1 MKKFF
6 LAGVLSLASL
16 TIVSAKSYEIVL
28 SAPTKAGNVQL
39 KAGQYTLKVQGTNA
53 IFTDVETAKSY
64 TTPVK
69 VENGTTKYDE
79 TKIQSSKQGDTD
91 QIQEIDLGGSKTK
104 LGF

>member
-1 MKKFF
+1 MKKIF

-16 TIVSAKSYEIVL
+16 SIVSAKSYEIVL
-28 SAPTKAGNVQL
+28 SATTKVGAVEL
-39 KAGQYTLKVQGTNA
+39 KPGQYTLKVQGTNA
-53 IFTDVETAKSY
+53 IFTSVDTYKSY

-69 VENGTTKYDE
+69 VQNSDTKFDS
-79 TKIQSSKQGDTD
+79 TKVQSAKQGETD

>member
-1 MKKFF
+1 MKNLF

-28 SAPTKAGNVQL
+28 SAPTKVGAVQL
-39 KAGQYTLKVQGTNA
+39 KAGQYTLKVQGSNA
-53 IFTDVETAKSY
+53 VFTDVDTSKTY

-69 VENGTTKYDE
+69 VENGNTKYDE

-91 QIQEIDLGGSKTK
+91 LVQEIDLGGSKTK

>member
-1 MKKFF
+1 MKKLI

-28 SAPTKAGNVQL
+28 SSPTKVGTVQL
-39 KAGQYTLKVQGTNA
+39 KPGQYTLKVQGSNA
-53 IFTDVETAKSY
+53 VFTDVETSKSF

-69 VENGTTKYDE
+69 VENGNTKFDE
-79 TKIQSSKQGDTD
+79 TKIQSNKQGDTD

>member
-1 MKKFF
+1 MKKMF

-16 TIVSAKSYEIVL
+16 TIVSAKSYEIVI
-28 SAPTKAGNVQL
+28 SAPTKVGNVKLQP
-39 KAGQYTLKVQGTNA
+39 GQYSLKVQGANAVFTNM
-53 IFTDVETAKSY
+53 DNAKSF

-69 VENGTTKYDE
+69 VENSDTKFDS

>member
-1 MKKFF
+1 MKKLF

-28 SAPTKAGNVQL
+28 SAPTKVGSVQL
-39 KAGQYTLKVQGTNA
+39 KPGQYTLKVQGSNA
-53 IFTDVETAKSY
+53 VFTSVETDKSF

-69 VENGTTKYDE
+69 VQNGDTKFDE

>member
-1 MKKFF
+1 MKKIF

-28 SAPTKAGNVQL
+28 SAPTKVGTVQL
-39 KAGQYTLKVQGTNA
+39 KPGQYTLKVQGTNA
-53 IFTDVETAKSY
+53 IFTDSETAKSY

-69 VENGTTKYDE
+69 VETGATKYDE
-79 TKIQSSKQGDTD
+79 TKIQSAKQGDTD

>member
-1 MKKFF
+1 MKKLL

-28 SAPTKAGNVQL
+28 SSPTKVGNVQL
-39 KAGQYTLKVQGTNA
+39 KAGQYSLKVQGSNA

-69 VENGTTKYDE
+69 VENSDTKFNE
-79 TKIQSSKQGDTD
+79 TKVQTSKQGETE

>member
-1 MKKFF
+1 MKKIF

-28 SAPTKAGNVQL
+28 SATTKVGTVEL
-39 KAGQYTLKVQGTNA
+39 KPGQYTLKVQGANA
-53 IFTDVETAKSY
+53 IFTSTDTYKSY

-69 VENGTTKYDE
+69 VENSDTKFDS
-79 TKIQSSKQGDTD
+79 TKVQSSKQGETD

>member
-1 MKKFF
+1 MKKLI

-28 SAPTKAGNVQL
+28 SSPTKVGTVQL
-39 KAGQYTLKVQGTNA
+39 KPGQYTLKVQGSNA
-53 IFTDVETAKSY
+53 VFTEVETSKSF

-69 VENGTTKYDE
+69 VENGNTKFDE

>member
-1 MKKFF
+1 MKKIF

-28 SAPTKAGNVQL
+28 SAPTKVGTVQL
-39 KAGQYTLKVQGTNA
+39 KPGQYTLKVQGSNA
-53 IFTDVETAKSY
+53 VFTSVDTSKSF

-69 VENGTTKYDE
+69 VENGDTKFDD

>member
-1 MKKFF
+1 MKKLI

-28 SAPTKAGNVQL
+28 SAPTKVGAVQL
-39 KAGQYTLKVQGTNA
+39 KPGQYMLKVQGANA
-53 IFTDVETAKSY
+53 VFTDVETSKSY

-69 VENGTTKYDE
+69 IENGSTKFDE
-79 TKIQSSKQGDTD
+79 TKIQSAKQGDTD

>member
-1 MKKFF
+1 MKKIF

-39 KAGQYTLKVQGTNA
+39 KPGQYTLKVQGTNA
-53 IFTDVETAKSY
+53 IFTNVDTSKSY

-69 VENGTTKYDE
+69 VENGDTKFDS
-79 TKIQSSKQGDTD
+79 TKIQSSKQGDTE

>member
-1 MKKFF
+1 MKKIF

-39 KAGQYTLKVQGTNA
+39 KPGQYTLKVQGTNA
-53 IFTDVETAKSY
+53 IFTSVDTAKSY

-69 VENGTTKYDE
+69 VENGNTKFDS
-79 TKIQSSKQGDTD
+79 TKIQSSKQGETE

>member
-1 MKKFF
+1 MKKIF

-28 SAPTKAGNVQL
+28 STTTKVGSVEL
-39 KAGQYTLKVQGTNA
+39 KAGQYTLKVQGANA
-53 IFTDVETAKSY
+53 IFTSVETYKSY

-69 VENGTTKYDE
+69 VENSDTKFDS
-79 TKIQSSKQGDTD
+79 TKVQSSKQGETD

>member
-1 MKKFF
+1 MKKLI

-28 SAPTKAGNVQL
+28 SSPTKVGTVQL
-39 KAGQYTLKVQGTNA
+39 KPGQYTLKVQGSNA
-53 IFTDVETAKSY
+53 VFTDMETSKSF

-69 VENGTTKYDE
+69 VENGTTKFDE